1 MNLQLMKTKLVNLNK
16 LLEIYSSKFLLSIL
30 IFIIL
35 LISVACSE
43 TTSTS
48 YSFELTLY
56 ETKDYSDGQK
66 YVFNPED
73 KKPTVVNFWFP
84 SCPPCISE
92 MPDIDSIYLEYKNH
106 IDVIGIQ
113 LIGIDSVSDGKR
125 FVSEGEFSYAIG
137 GDLEGDIVV
146 RYDVALFPTT
156 LFIDQTGTVVK
167 SWQGIITKPEMEKI
181 INSMINVED

>member
-1 MNLQLMKTKLVNLNK
+1 MR
-16 LLEIYSSKFLLSIL
+16 
-30 IFIIL
+30 
-35 LISVACSE
+35 
-43 TTSTS
+43 
-48 YSFELTLY
+48 
-56 ETKDYSDGQK
+56 
-66 YVFNPED
+66 
-73 KKPTVVNFWFP
+73 
-84 SCPPCISE
+84 
-92 MPDIDSIYLEYKNH
+92 
-106 IDVIGIQ
+106 
-113 LIGIDSVSDGKR
+113 IDSVSDGKR